1 MRLEGSSRDG
11 APCPGAPYP
20 PARAARRAAR
30 AGKSCIRHVCVIRSQ
45 HRMRRSGNMWS
56 MADIP
61 KRRLFDQLGFA
72 PSYIAAGCR
81 ITGDVEA
88 PGALVMCGQVR
99 GDGDVKGFLSL
110 AVNARWDG
118 EIHAR
123 SAVLAGTVTGAI
135 RVDEKI
141 EIRAT
146 ALIRGQITA
155 RKIAIARG
163 AVIEGEV
170 TVTGGEPIITFE
182 EKRAR

>member
-1 MRLEGSSRDG
+1 MMLEGCSRDG
-11 APCPGAPYP
+11 APGLGAPYP
-20 PARAARRAAR
+20 PPRAAHRPNWAA
-30 AGKSCIRHVCVIRSQ
+30 KSCIRHVCAVRSQ
-45 HRMRRSGNMWS
+45 HRLRRSGNMWP
-56 MADIP
+56 MADTP

-110 AVNARWDG
+110 AVNASWDG

-141 EIRAT
+141 EIRST
-146 ALIRGQITA
+146 AQIRGQITA
-155 RKIAIARG
+155 RRIAIAKG

-170 TVTGGEPIITFE
+170 TVTSGEPIITFE